1 MLFFKGMKNRSN
13 GFTLME
19 VLVCTTLL
27 VSIIGLS
34 SALLLTTSRY
44 LERSRSH
51 LMGEYVA
58 EKVMEQVLSTDL
70 RYQLSG
76 HYRQIHHGDDPQG
89 QKENLDVFVPTR
101 HQRCLAPAKKCSH
114 HYQQRFGRGGSL

>member
-58 EKVMEQVLSTDL
+58 EKVMEQVLSTDFYDINSLATTGRYTMETTL
-70 RYQLSG
+70 RGKKKTLTFSYQLA
-76 HYRQIHHGDDPQG
+76 I
-89 QKENLDVFVPTR
+89 KDVSPRLKSV
-101 HQRCLAPAKKCSH
+101 AKCS
-114 HYQQRFGRGGSL
+114 QSEIK